1 MYPVSEPEITSEI
14 SAESDLT
21 ASIAYSNFLCGKCNK
36 EIYDHYRALYKPDQ
50 FKENIDKI
58 KNQRKLTMERK
69 WTESEAWIVET
80 LGLDMLVKIDLFDND
95 LV

>member
-1 MYPVSEPEITSEI
+1 MSQRCLWDKSHIFNPNYKY
-14 SAESDLT
+14 LC
-21 ASIAYSNFLCGKCNK
+21 NFLCEKCNK
-36 EIYDHYRALYKPDQ
+36 EIYNHYRALYKPEQ

-58 KNQRKLTMERK
+58 KNQKKLTMERK